1 MTVKCLSTSFLRQH
15 VPNYDSTVIFLAS
28 CPEPHHNPLP
38 NRDSL
43 QLLQSM
49 QCVAQSYGWNVCE
62 FPVAEE
68 SPCREF
74 PETHISAANTQNT
87 ENAPTDPQFFHPTKY
102 TKCAKWPP
110 VQIHIHFM
118 QERIC
123 LLKILS
129 PSAGCWLSICSA
141 AKAAAAEKC
150 DSNSARKRMKHPL
163 QCPERDASTP
173 TRTIRLSNAI
183 APNAWNIHSETSTLV
198 RGARSQPMQNTLR
211 TRRRETA
218 KRMKRCS
225 LSVNATIRAWLDHA
239 LRARLPPNLELPR
252 SPKPCACHEK
262 CPNVLFFSFSLR
274 CRSHRKFLNQSFFHQ
289 IMYPWFWSQLMTV
302 AVSPT
307 ENDLHPWK
315 PRKRSTSVSGK
326 FWAKITS
333 VKGGVDPLPRYTC
346 HLEN

>member
-68 SPCREF
+68 SPCRES

-87 ENAPTDPQFFHPTKY
+87 ENAPTDPQFFHSTKY

-123 LLKILS
+123 LLNFCPRQRAADFPSVQQQKQQQLRSVTQIL
-129 PSAGCWLSICSA
+129 
-141 AKAAAAEKC
+141 
-150 DSNSARKRMKHPL
+150 
-163 QCPERDASTP
+163 PES
-173 TRTIRLSNAI
+173 
-183 APNAWNIHSETSTLV
+183 AWNIHSETSTLV
-198 RGARSQPMQNTLR
+198 RGA
-211 TRRRETA
+211 
-218 KRMKRCS
+218 S
-225 LSVNATIRAWLDHA
+225 LCKT
-239 LRARLPPNLELPR
+239 P
-252 SPKPCACHEK
+252 
-262 CPNVLFFSFSLR
+262 
-274 CRSHRKFLNQSFFHQ
+274 
-289 IMYPWFWSQLMTV
+289 
-302 AVSPT
+302 
-307 ENDLHPWK
+307 
-315 PRKRSTSVSGK
+315 
-326 FWAKITS
+326 
-333 VKGGVDPLPRYTC
+333 
-346 HLEN
+346 

>member
-123 LLKILS
+123 LLNFCPRQRAADFPSVQQQKQQLRSVTQIL
-129 PSAGCWLSICSA
+129 PESAWNIHYSALSEMQA
-141 AKAAAAEKC
+141 
-150 DSNSARKRMKHPL
+150 PQL
-163 QCPERDASTP
+163 G
-173 TRTIRLSNAI
+173 LSNAI
-183 APNAWNIHSETSTLV
+183 ETSTL
-198 RGARSQPMQNTLR
+198 
-211 TRRRETA
+211 
-218 KRMKRCS
+218 K
-225 LSVNATIRAWLDHA
+225 
-239 LRARLPPNLELPR
+239 LPL
-252 SPKPCACHEK
+252 
-262 CPNVLFFSFSLR
+262 
-274 CRSHRKFLNQSFFHQ
+274 
-289 IMYPWFWSQLMTV
+289 
-302 AVSPT
+302 
-307 ENDLHPWK
+307 
-315 PRKRSTSVSGK
+315 
-326 FWAKITS
+326 
-333 VKGGVDPLPRYTC
+333 
-346 HLEN
+346 